1 MIYSASSYKAQL
13 DYGNPGYFMLRQAGI
28 AGGSFVGMYIVSKI
42 DYHWFARFAMLGYI
56 VSYVTLLL
64 TRFTPL
70 GVASHGKKRWLR
82 LGPLQFQPTE
92 IVKISLILLLA
103 VLIANLGVRIN
114 QVLPVFDKAT
124 WTVLVV
130 TVLGVAL
137 AMTPFGK
144 LKGTEEISNAMLY
157 IVIALIASRADLSTM
172 GNAHIW
178 LAAGI
183 LIIVIHVAVMVILA
197 KVLKMDIFTC
207 AVACLANIG
216 GTATAPFRK
225 AGMGSR
231 CRKVR
236 EKISSLL
243 QDGR

>member
-1 MIYSASSYKAQL
+1 MIHSLLFTIIFLTVFGLIMIYSASSYKAQL

-28 AGGSFVGMYIVSKI
+28 AGVSFVAMYIVSKI

-114 QVLPVFDKAT
+114 QLRAVGFI
-124 WTVLVV
+124 
-130 TVLGVAL
+130 VAL
-137 AMTPFGK
+137 SAPLALLVTANNLSSGIIICGIVFVCC
-144 LKGTEEISNAMLY
+144 LWRARSNGRFSS
-157 IVIALIASRADLSTM
+157 ASE
-172 GNAHIW
+172 
-178 LAAGI
+178 AASDFWRSPPI
-183 LIIVIHVAVMVILA
+183 
-197 KVLKMDIFTC
+197 
-207 AVACLANIG
+207 
-216 GTATAPFRK
+216 
-225 AGMGSR
+225 
-231 CRKVR
+231 
-236 EKISSLL
+236 
-243 QDGR
+243 